1 MEKIRKEKYIMIIAL
16 AMAVVCFIMATLLG
30 FNDKIQQRMYD
41 LQMDSMKELSMQGS
55 AVVEKNLESL
65 TNTLYGLTEYMNEDD
80 IREEENIERLRQFL
94 DKRKLVGFQ
103 RLGLSDA
110 KGNVRVTNG
119 DTLNI
124 SDRGYFQ
131 ECMETG
137 KEVLEVRNSSLVDK
151 RIIVLGVP
159 VMSETNQEEII
170 GVLYGV
176 LEQDNLRIYENT
188 ILEDEEQFIQIIDTY
203 GNYIVKEETGL
214 LGKRKNIFDG
224 IRKMDSSITEEE
236 IKEKIANK
244 ESVFVEVSADGKEEI
259 VFFSPLKFNNWCVVT
274 IMNKAQVIRATDFI
288 LDKDVYIL
296 TIKIVGV
303 IMILGIVILYYFSR
317 EKKWIQEYNKQLL
330 LTEQIFKIASN
341 KAQVMIAVYDLKSQ
355 SIRFINNEVFGMG
368 LPHQMNNASVELK
381 KYLAGNKDLEEKLD
395 RVFSDVSYIIGS
407 KTMNFTMNIGGKKKY
422 FQIQF
427 FGVTDEAGELSQSV
441 GMVEDIT
448 ETKNLRKEA
457 DTDQLTG
464 LHNRRSSLER
474 IRECLKEAPS
484 DPGQVHVC
492 MIMDLDYFKT
502 LNDTLGHQVGDQA
515 LQDVAGILTQHFREY
530 DILGRLGGDEFLV
543 FIKNIPE
550 NVVSRN
556 ITSLLKK
563 LHLTYG
569 TEEQQVTISASAGA
583 VLVRNTGNDFKEL
596 YHRADQAL
604 YEVKHEKR
612 GGYKIVDLPDEKS
625 V

>member
-110 KGNVRVTNG
+110 KGNARVTNG

-124 SDRGYFQ
+124 SDRGCFQ

-303 IMILGIVILYYFSR
+303 IMILGIVILYY
-317 EKKWIQEYNKQLL
+317 
-330 LTEQIFKIASN
+330 
-341 KAQVMIAVYDLKSQ
+341 
-355 SIRFINNEVFGMG
+355 
-368 LPHQMNNASVELK
+368 
-381 KYLAGNKDLEEKLD
+381 
-395 RVFSDVSYIIGS
+395 
-407 KTMNFTMNIGGKKKY
+407 
-422 FQIQF
+422 
-427 FGVTDEAGELSQSV
+427 
-441 GMVEDIT
+441 
-448 ETKNLRKEA
+448 
-457 DTDQLTG
+457 
-464 LHNRRSSLER
+464 
-474 IRECLKEAPS
+474 
-484 DPGQVHVC
+484 
-492 MIMDLDYFKT
+492 
-502 LNDTLGHQVGDQA
+502 
-515 LQDVAGILTQHFREY
+515 
-530 DILGRLGGDEFLV
+530 
-543 FIKNIPE
+543 
-550 NVVSRN
+550 
-556 ITSLLKK
+556 
-563 LHLTYG
+563 
-569 TEEQQVTISASAGA
+569 
-583 VLVRNTGNDFKEL
+583 
-596 YHRADQAL
+596 
-604 YEVKHEKR
+604 
-612 GGYKIVDLPDEKS
+612 
-625 V
+625 